1 MLKERADAFSFIT
14 YWGKHVLKKI
24 EGSEMR
30 ENYQR
35 RSRLF
40 GNSNISLIISDDE
53 LEELRTQNN
62 LNTDKTLRKV
72 LQILDDEFDA
82 VPVAETT
89 QITVDSISSY
99 PIFSYQTLK
108 EYIITTEDLE
118 MLMRGKCIRLR
129 ARESSNETFSTMIW
143 H

>member
-14 YWGKHVLKKI
+14 YWGKHVLKKK

-30 ENYQR
+30 EKYQR

>member
-1 MLKERADAFSFIT
+1 
-14 YWGKHVLKKI
+14 
-24 EGSEMR
+24 MR
-30 ENYQR
+30 DNYQR

-129 ARESSNETFSTMIW
+129 ARESSIETFSTMIW

>member
-1 MLKERADAFSFIT
+1 
-14 YWGKHVLKKI
+14 
-24 EGSEMR
+24 MR

-62 LNTDKTLRKV
+62 LNTDKTLRKA

-99 PIFSYQTLK
+99 PLFSYQTLK

-118 MLMRGKCIRLR
+118 MLMRGKCIRLK
-129 ARESSNETFSTMIW
+129 AREPSDETYTSMIW

>member
-1 MLKERADAFSFIT
+1 
-14 YWGKHVLKKI
+14 
-24 EGSEMR
+24 MR

-53 LEELRTQNN
+53 LEELRTQN
-62 LNTDKTLRKV
+62 K

>member
-1 MLKERADAFSFIT
+1 
-14 YWGKHVLKKI
+14 
-24 EGSEMR
+24 MR

-129 ARESSNETFSTMIW
+129 AREPSCYR
-143 H
+143 

>member
-1 MLKERADAFSFIT
+1 MPSPLF
-14 YWGKHVLKKI
+14 WGKHVLKKKK
-24 EGSEMR
+24 GSEMR
-30 ENYQR
+30 EKYQR

-62 LNTDKTLRKV
+62 SNTDKTLRKV

-89 QITVDSISSY
+89 HITVDSISSY
-99 PIFSYQTLK
+99 PIFSYQTQK
-108 EYIITTEDLE
+108 EYIMTEDDLKL
-118 MLMRGKCIRLR
+118 LMRGKCIRLR
-129 ARESSNETFSTMIW
+129 AREPSDETYTNMIW

>member
-1 MLKERADAFSFIT
+1 
-14 YWGKHVLKKI
+14 
-24 EGSEMR
+24 MR

-82 VPVAETT
+82 VPIAETT

-129 ARESSNETFSTMIW
+129 AREPSDETYTNMIW

>member
-1 MLKERADAFSFIT
+1 
-14 YWGKHVLKKI
+14 
-24 EGSEMR
+24 MR
-30 ENYQR
+30 ESYQR

-40 GNSNISLIISDDE
+40 GNCNISLMISDDE
-53 LEELRTQNN
+53 IEELMTQNI
-62 LNTDKTLRKV
+62 LNVDTTLKKA

-129 ARESSNETFSTMIW
+129 AREPSDETYTSMIW